1 MSEKLRS
8 TISKVAYPA
17 IALLLLLCLL
27 SLTACAVQPA
37 ETQPAETQPTQTQPT
52 EPADDYDYPEMKE
65 QLTWEKINSFPIK
78 SSDMTVEEM
87 RKLCVD
93 FFRFTKSA
101 LWTPKEDYKYIRN
114 SSGDIDE
121 FFRGTV
127 YGSLPYVG
135 LGTGNIYR
143 LMDYMDEE
151 TGAVDVKAAAK
162 VPALFGNQCSIG
174 SYWAWGR
181 VINSVN
187 KEAATPH
194 MYQANGYIRVG
205 PYTYDDNRGKF
216 TEDENT
222 VDICQENGE
231 QIMFQSYAALQ
242 PADGL
247 VQFTTAGHVMM
258 CASVPHVEYI
268 AGTDQIDGEKSY
280 LLIIDQ
286 HKKWSE
292 GTNESGDTY
301 LYKNYV
307 DRKMTFQKLFDNSYL
322 PFTYAEFLGTD
333 PVEETI
339 CTFSHTGSTLTVSE
353 LFSSQVN
360 ANYGIA
366 DLYAVVKDASGK
378 EVYRHAMR
386 AQVGGCKELAFTKIG
401 GNVETW
407 GTLDVSNGDFTVE
420 VIAQLATGERPTVY
434 TGKLVP

>member
-1 MSEKLRS
+1 MKRFL
-8 TISKVAYPA
+8 
-17 IALLLLLCLL
+17 ALLICLAALL
-27 SLTACAVQPA
+27 SLAACAAPPQETTAPA
-37 ETQPAETQPTQTQPT
+37 TQPSETQPT
-52 EPADDYDYPEMKE
+52 EPVDDYEYPEIKE
-65 QLTWEKINSFPIK
+65 KLTWEKINSFPIK
-78 SSDMTVEEM
+78 TSDMTVEEM

-101 LWTPKEDYKYIRN
+101 LWTPKEDYKYYRN
-114 SSGDIDE
+114 SVGDLDE

-135 LGTGNIYR
+135 LGTGNLYR
-143 LMDYMDEE
+143 LMDYLDEE
-151 TGAVDVKAAAK
+151 KGVVDVKAAAK

-181 VINSVN
+181 VINSVQ

-194 MYQANGYIRVG
+194 MYQANGYLRVG
-205 PYTYDDNRGKF
+205 PYTYNDNRDKF
-216 TEDENT
+216 TEDDNT
-222 VDICQENGE
+222 VDICQANGE
-231 QIMFQSYAALQ
+231 QIMFQSYALMQ

-268 AGTDQIDGEKSY
+268 EGTDQIDGEKSY
-280 LLIIDQ
+280 LYIIDQ

-292 GTNESGDTY
+292 ATNESGDTY

-307 DRKMTFQKLFDNSYL
+307 DRKMTFKKLFDSSYI

-333 PVEETI
+333 PIEETV
-339 CTFSHTGSTLTVSE
+339 CTFSHSGSTISVKD
-353 LFSSQVN
+353 LFVANVTS
-360 ANYGIA
+360 NYGIA
-366 DLYAVVKDASGK
+366 DAYIIVKDTAGK
-378 EVYRHAMR
+378 EVYRHAIR
-386 AQVGGCKELAFTKIG
+386 AQVGGAKELPFAKIG

-407 GTLDVSNGDFTVE
+407 GTLDVSSGEFTVE
-420 VIAQLATGERPTVY
+420 IVVQLATGERPTVY